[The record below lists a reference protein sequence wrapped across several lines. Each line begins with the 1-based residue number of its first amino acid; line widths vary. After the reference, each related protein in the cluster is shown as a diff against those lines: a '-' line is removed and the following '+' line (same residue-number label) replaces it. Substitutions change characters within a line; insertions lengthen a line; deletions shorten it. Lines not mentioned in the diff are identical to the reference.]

1 MKRTQSEQA
10 TKGVKIMFGQCSRS
24 SKQGSRSMDSCC
36 GGCLTAFREGEGAGV
51 GGADNGSVS
60 ERREGGPEKQLS
72 DKTSVVSV
80 SVTVKV

>member
-1 MKRTQSEQA
+1 
-10 TKGVKIMFGQCSRS
+10 
-24 SKQGSRSMDSCC
+24 MDSCC
-36 GGCLTAFREGEGAGV
+36 GGCLTAFREGEGGGV

-80 SVTVKV
+80 TVTVKV